1 MTTEQKNMLIHVN
14 PIDAYRRLITNEEL
28 HNTHRMLSRT
38 AANALRVVNGVTTT
52 KDGIIASQQALYM
65 MLELELI

>member
-1 MTTEQKNMLIHVN
+1 MTTEQKNLLIHAN
-14 PIDAYRRLITNEEL
+14 PIDAYITLIVNEEL
-28 HNTHRMLSRT
+28 HNMHRMLSRT